1 MLDDLLVV
9 VWPVSTIR
17 PTATCAGPIICSFL
31 RVAALAL
38 PSSHES
44 CVKLKERKEEK
55 KGPPTRGLRELEG

>member
-17 PTATCAGPIICSFL
+17 PTYCYRAGPIICSFL

-55 KGPPTRGLRELEG
+55 KGPANPWVA